1 MRIYREA
8 ALKIQLWYRQDMCER
23 RYFLRLRKAAITIQ
37 VKYREIYAHKIA
49 AAIMIQKTFRMY
61 LMRRE
66 FVLEVRSAVSIQR
79 WFRSKKERIMYLRL
93 KRSLP
98 HVQKKCVEYVKKRN
112 DAATLIQKAYRMY
125 KFRRQM
131 NLYRKAAVCI
141 QKWHRNMSLRYEYI
155 KKEENHLPDPASL
168 PSNLHGKTPISRYSH
183 PKLLAHIQGEKRA
196 ARAQRSSSNPSS
208 RRSPSTL
215 AQHLCHQNPSSLA
228 RLPSA

>member
-1 MRIYREA
+1 LNVLRQQHLQLVLTAIKCQRFVRYKIFKNRLETLKRERLALTNISATRIQKCYRMYKFRRQMRIYREA

-37 VKYREIYAHKIA
+37 VKYREIYARKFA

-141 QKWHRNMSLRYEYI
+141 QKWHRNMSLR
-155 KKEENHLPDPASL
+155 
-168 PSNLHGKTPISRYSH
+168 
-183 PKLLAHIQGEKRA
+183 
-196 ARAQRSSSNPSS
+196 
-208 RRSPSTL
+208 
-215 AQHLCHQNPSSLA
+215 
-228 RLPSA
+228 